1 MFTRFY
7 CCAFL
12 LCSGAVLA
20 QSSQEPSSTVYKC
33 TDAYGNVTYANIPC
47 EGQREVIPEWK
58 LKGQTLPP
66 LPTEQPSGAGSQ
78 STAPSSSGSASGNA
92 SEMGS
97 KIDEV
102 TKKLEQSWRKLFNN
116 DN

>member
-1 MFTRFY
+1 MLIRFS
-7 CCAFL
+7 CCALL

-47 EGQREVIPEWK
+47 EGQREIIPEWK
-58 LKGQTLPP
+58 LKGPTMPP
-66 LPTEQPSGAGSQ
+66 LPTEQSSGARS
-78 STAPSSSGSASGNA
+78 SDAAPSSSGSGSGNA

-116 DN
+116 DE